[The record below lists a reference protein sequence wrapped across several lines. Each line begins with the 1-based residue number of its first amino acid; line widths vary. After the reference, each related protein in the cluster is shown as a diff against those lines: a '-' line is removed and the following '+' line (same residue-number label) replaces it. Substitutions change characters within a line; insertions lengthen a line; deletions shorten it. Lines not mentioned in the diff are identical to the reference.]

1 MKLRLINY
9 LWLSGNE
16 IRDKEVLDSI
26 NFNIESNLFDEILI
40 FTEQTSKLD
49 IKIQRN
55 VTLTNITLRPT
66 FQYLFDYV
74 NAFPQNNYV
83 NILSNS
89 DILFNESILLAK
101 NMDSNDFYCI
111 TRHELDGNLFS
122 DSRID
127 DSKFKASQDVW
138 IWKGDCKLYDCDF
151 YLGFPGC
158 DNALACKA
166 KHIGYK
172 VKNPCLSIKVTHNHK
187 SDIRSGDSNLS
198 NYKNHLNIMFFIS
211 PTHLDEPTYCAYY
224 NEPSKEYYILD

>member
-89 DILFNESILLAK
+89 DILFNE
-101 NMDSNDFYCI
+101 
-111 TRHELDGNLFS
+111 
-122 DSRID
+122 
-127 DSKFKASQDVW
+127 W
-138 IWKGDCKLYDCDF
+138 I
-151 YLGFPGC
+151 P
-158 DNALACKA
+158 
-166 KHIGYK
+166 
-172 VKNPCLSIKVTHNHK
+172 
-187 SDIRSGDSNLS
+187 R
-198 NYKNHLNIMFFIS
+198 MR
-211 PTHLDEPTYCAYY
+211 
-224 NEPSKEYYILD
+224 

>member
-74 NAFPQNNYV
+74 NAFPQNK
-83 NILSNS
+83 I
-89 DILFNESILLAK
+89 
-101 NMDSNDFYCI
+101 
-111 TRHELDGNLFS
+111 FS
-122 DSRID
+122 SLRYMSRTIN
-127 DSKFKASQDVW
+127 K
-138 IWKGDCKLYDCDF
+138 Y
-151 YLGFPGC
+151 Y
-158 DNALACKA
+158 
-166 KHIGYK
+166 
-172 VKNPCLSIKVTHNHK
+172 
-187 SDIRSGDSNLS
+187 SG
-198 NYKNHLNIMFFIS
+198 
-211 PTHLDEPTYCAYY
+211 
-224 NEPSKEYYILD
+224 